1 VIDYYLRFTSEAQ
14 ADEVL
19 TSLLSDTVVNTYPNT
34 STIGIVY
41 KPTGS
46 LDTEGIPVM
55 EAQVGWHVNVRA
67 VEDVLELEQYRTH
80 PATPMRVWA

>member
-1 VIDYYLRFTSEAQ
+1 MTDYYLKFTSEAQ

-34 STIGIVY
+34 STIGTVY
-41 KPTGS
+41 KPTGF
-46 LDTEGIPVM
+46 LDTEGTPVM
-55 EAQVGWHVNVRA
+55 EAQVGWHVNVRT

-80 PATPMRVWA
+80 PVTPMRVWA